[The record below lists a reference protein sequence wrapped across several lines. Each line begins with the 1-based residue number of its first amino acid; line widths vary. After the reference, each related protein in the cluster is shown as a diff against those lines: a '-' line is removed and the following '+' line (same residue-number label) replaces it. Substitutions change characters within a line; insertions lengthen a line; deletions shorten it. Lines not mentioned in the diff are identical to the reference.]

1 MSVAQALNHVQS
13 WLNAGEYDKVIQ
25 GCQEV
30 LQIEPGNARA
40 LSLMRQA
47 EERRHNEVMGH
58 SPEASVPVEPTQEEE
73 SPTDPLASLQ
83 VEKKPEE
90 PSRYEP
96 EVFLPEEDDGS
107 EGIEKRKLFLAM
119 LIPAVVVV
127 LLGGA
132 AVWWMANRDREE
144 TIEDNLTDE
153 EEVEDIGY
161 LEQNDQRVEDME
173 KMIKVLEEYKRE
185 NGAYPSLSQVE
196 AAFAESDD
204 FEKIPSDPRQGEIDK
219 AGQAFGYIYAIYDGI
234 GGENSVYVLS
244 ALFEDS
250 SGFGTP
256 WAQGATIKN
265 YPDYRDYEEEN
276 VTFIG
281 GDEDE
286 IEEAGK
292 GLKDEEDE
300 EEDTGPKV
308 NPNN

>member
-58 SPEASVPVEPTQEEE
+58 SPDTHHSPEASVPVESPKEEE

-83 VEKKPEE
+83 VEKQ
-90 PSRYEP
+90 P
-96 EVFLPEEDDGS
+96 EVFLPEEEDES

-119 LIPAVVVV
+119 LVPAVLVV

-132 AVWWMANRDREE
+132 AIWWMANRDRED

-153 EEVEDIGY
+153 EEVEDLSY

-173 KMIKVLEEYKRE
+173 KMIKVLEGYKLE

-196 AAFAESDD
+196 AAFAESDE
-204 FEKIPSDPRQGEIDK
+204 FEEIPSDPRQGEIDK

-234 GGENSVYVLS
+234 GGENSVYILS
-244 ALFEDS
+244 ALFEDN

-256 WAQGATIKN
+256 WAQGAAIKN

-292 GLKDEEDE
+292 GLKDEDED
-300 EEDTGPKV
+300 DSGPKV

>member
-58 SPEASVPVEPTQEEE
+58 SPHSPDTHDSANQKEPTQEEE
-73 SPTDPLASLQ
+73 SPVDPLASLQ
-83 VEKKPEE
+83 VEKRPE
-90 PSRYEP
+90 EP
-96 EVFLPEEDDGS
+96 EVFLPEEEDESDYS
-107 EGIEKRKLFLAM
+107 EKRKLFLAM
-119 LIPAVVVV
+119 MIPAVVVV
-127 LLGGA
+127 LLGGTA
-132 AVWWMANRDREE
+132 IWWMANRDREE

-153 EEVEDIGY
+153 EEVEDLTY

-173 KMIKVLEEYKRE
+173 KMITAIEDYKVE

-196 AAFAESDD
+196 GALTQSDE
-204 FEKIPSDPRQGEIDK
+204 FEVIPSDPRQGEIDK
-219 AGQAFGYIYAIYDGI
+219 AGQAFGYIYAVYDGI
-234 GGENSVYVLS
+234 GGENSVYILS
-244 ALFEDS
+244 ALFEDN

-292 GLKDEEDE
+292 GLKDEE
-300 EEDTGPKV
+300 EDDDSGPKV
-308 NPNN
+308 NPKQ